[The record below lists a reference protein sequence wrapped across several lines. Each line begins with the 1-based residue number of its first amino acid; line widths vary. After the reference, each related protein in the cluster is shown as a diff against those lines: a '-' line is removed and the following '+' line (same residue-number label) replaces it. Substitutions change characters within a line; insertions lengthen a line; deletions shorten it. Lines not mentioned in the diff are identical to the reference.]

1 MSIFGDFVRVRR
13 EELNLDQSGLGRR
26 LGVNQQT
33 VSRWEQAKAVPRPDR
48 IRRLAEVLRVE
59 VAELMRYAGYLPE
72 DQPAEAEP
80 DEPFHR
86 LSEQLSGL
94 TNDELLSLIDQALQ
108 EYRSRVGFSQ
118 QAPRPRRNK
127 RAGL

>member
-1 MSIFGDFVRVRR
+1 MSSFGDFVRVRR
-13 EELNLDQSGLGRR
+13 EELNLDQRALGGQ

-72 DQPAEAEP
+72 DELAEAKSDRP
-80 DEPFHR
+80 LHR
-86 LSEQLSGL
+86 LLNQVGGL
-94 TNDELLSLIDQALQ
+94 TNDELILLIDQAWQ
-108 EYRSRVGFSQ
+108 EYRSRAALSLQ
-118 QAPRPRRNK
+118 TPHRRRSK
-127 RAGL
+127 